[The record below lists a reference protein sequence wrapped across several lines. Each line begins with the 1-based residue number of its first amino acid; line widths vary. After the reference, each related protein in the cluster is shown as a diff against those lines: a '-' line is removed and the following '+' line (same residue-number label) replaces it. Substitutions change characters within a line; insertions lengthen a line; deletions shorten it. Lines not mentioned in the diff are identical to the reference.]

1 MIVRS
6 RAPVRIDLAGG
17 WTDVPPFAERE
28 GGIVVIDRM
37 GLQTWRID
45 EATGRVA

>member
-1 MIVRS
+1 VIYRS

-28 GGIVVIDRM
+28 GGIVVIDWM
-37 GLQTWRID
+37 GLQTRRID